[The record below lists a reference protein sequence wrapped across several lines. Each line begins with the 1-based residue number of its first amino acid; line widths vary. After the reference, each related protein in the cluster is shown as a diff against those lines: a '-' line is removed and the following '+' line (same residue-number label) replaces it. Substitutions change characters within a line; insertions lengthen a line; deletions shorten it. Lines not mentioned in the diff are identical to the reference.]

1 MSHKLVELLT
11 NVKVYFL
18 PPNTTSG
25 IQPMEIKLITIEEI
39 KINLSKF
46 KTGFEPI
53 YTYSH

>member
-18 PPNTTSG
+18 PLNTTSG

-53 YTYSH
+53 